1 MAINGINEL
10 QSYQKSKWLPHIQTK
25 IQLMN
30 SSEIFWSAQRVWKP
44 SNQCL
49 FINVQGPPTH
59 IDVFQTNI
67 FSWFNDTLIQ
77 NQWFLGLWDREIWYK
92 TFSFSLHQPHMA
104 STTSERKDIKF
115 LKKCG
120 RGALMGMPRPCPL
133 GSSSWVLGLS
143 YDVYIF
149 FCTSIGSVRNW
160 SKAGGYIVFVFT
172 FIL

>member
-1 MAINGINEL
+1 
-10 QSYQKSKWLPHIQTK
+10 
-25 IQLMN
+25 
-30 SSEIFWSAQRVWKP
+30 
-44 SNQCL
+44 
-49 FINVQGPPTH
+49 
-59 IDVFQTNI
+59 
-67 FSWFNDTLIQ
+67 
-77 NQWFLGLWDREIWYK
+77 
-92 TFSFSLHQPHMA
+92 MA

-160 SKAGGYIVFVFT
+160 SKAGGYIVFVSLSFEYGRKKSVRQLT
-172 FIL
+172 GFFRYVEIVITKLYVHLNWMFYIKSPYLRISKISSFFIIMSSSHEKIFVWNASIWVGGPCK